1 MQNTGTATVPSRA
14 TVKHI
19 TASRMNILL
28 SLHDCSI
35 LSTLAL

>member
-1 MQNTGTATVPSRA
+1 MQYTGTATVPSTAR
-14 TVKHI
+14 VKHI
-19 TASRMNILL
+19 IASRMNILL